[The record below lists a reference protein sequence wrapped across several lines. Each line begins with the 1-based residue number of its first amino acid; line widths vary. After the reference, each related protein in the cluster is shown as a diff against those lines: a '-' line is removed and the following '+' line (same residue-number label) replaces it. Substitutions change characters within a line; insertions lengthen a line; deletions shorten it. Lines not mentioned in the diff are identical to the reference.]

1 MLVMLENVNGDVAKE
16 LLMVLSYCESVF
28 LERIPKDVM
37 VKLRDL
43 AADSNKEFYIRE
55 DKSLREQDLSS
66 ECIDLLSELY
76 FMYVLDSN
84 AKKELL
90 KEISNNIDFL

>member
-1 MLVMLENVNGDVAKE
+1 MLAMLRNVSCDVSKE
-16 LLMVLSYCESVF
+16 FLMVLSYCDNVL
-28 LERIPKDVM
+28 LERIPKDVI
-37 VKLRDL
+37 VKFRDL
-43 AADSNKEFYIRE
+43 AAESNKEFYIKD

-84 AKKELL
+84 SKKELL
-90 KEISNNIDFL
+90 KEIEDNVDFL

>member
-37 VKLRDL
+37 VKFRDL
-43 AADSNKEFYIRE
+43 AAESNKEFYIKD
-55 DKSLREQDLSS
+55 DKSLRVQDLSS
-66 ECIDLLSELY
+66 ECFDLLSELY

-84 AKKELL
+84 SKKELL
-90 KEISNNIDFL
+90 KEIEDNVDFL